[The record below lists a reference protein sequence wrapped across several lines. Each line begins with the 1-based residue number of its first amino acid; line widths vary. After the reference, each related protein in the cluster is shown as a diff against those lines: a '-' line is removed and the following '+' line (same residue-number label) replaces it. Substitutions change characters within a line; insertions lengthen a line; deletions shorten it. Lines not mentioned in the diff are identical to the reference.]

1 MLEELLESL
10 DKEVYTPDMIVAVT
24 AQFNEAVETKAKE
37 IADSQINEAVE
48 KALAEAKELS
58 DIALQEAVE
67 AKTVEIEDK
76 ADSYIAE
83 ALEAKEIELQEKADT
98 YIEAKLGE
106 INESVDSY
114 LDKVVEEF
122 IAESKDKLN
131 ESLKAEKADMIIEAF
146 DSMILASGI
155 DVMKIAEAKDNS
167 YADAKLTESVEKY
180 DALMNEHLS
189 LKKENTE
196 LIKTGI
202 IAEMKEGLSLVESQ
216 KFEKLAQLVP
226 FSRDEKYTTDLE
238 VIRESVK
245 GAVETPTVIVE
256 STEKKVESKKLY
268 SHLV

>member
-10 DKEVYTPDMIVAVT
+10 DKEVFTPDMIAAVS

-37 IADSQINEAVE
+37 IADAELSEAVE
-48 KALAEAKELS
+48 KAVAEAVE
-58 DIALQEAVE
+58 IAVNEALE

-83 ALEAKEIELQEKADT
+83 
-98 YIEAKLGE
+98 KLAE
-106 INESVDSY
+106 VNESLDLF

-122 IAESKDKLN
+122 ITESKDKLN

-146 DSMILASGI
+146 ESMLTAGAI
-155 DVMKIAEAKDNS
+155 DVMKVAEMKDNT
-167 YADAKLTESVEKY
+167 YADAKLSESVDKY
-180 DALMNEHLS
+180 DALMAEFLT

-196 LIKTGI
+196 LAKTGI

-216 KFEKLAQLVP
+216 KFEKLASVVP
-226 FSRDEKYTTDLE
+226 FSRDAKYADNLE
-238 VIRESVK
+238 MIKEQVK
-245 GAVETPTVIVE
+245 GTVESATVIVE
-256 STEKKVESKKLY
+256 SVEKTETKKLY

>member
-10 DKEVYTPDMIVAVT
+10 DKEVFTPDMIAAVS

-37 IADSQINEAVE
+37 IADAELSEAVE
-48 KALAEAKELS
+48 KAVAEAVE
-58 DIALQEAVE
+58 IAVNEALE

-83 ALEAKEIELQEKADT
+83 ALEAKTVEIEEKSAS
-98 YIEAKLGE
+98 YIAEKLAE
-106 INESVDSY
+106 VNESLDLF

-122 IAESKDKLN
+122 ITESKDKLN

-146 DSMILASGI
+146 ESMLTAGAI
-155 DVMKIAEAKDNS
+155 DVMKVAEMKDNT
-167 YADAKLTESVEKY
+167 YADAKLSESVDKY
-180 DALMNEHLS
+180 DALMADFLT

-196 LIKTGI
+196 LAKTGI

-216 KFEKLAQLVP
+216 KFEKLASVVP
-226 FSRDEKYTTDLE
+226 FSRDAKYADNLE
-238 VIRESVK
+238 MIKEQVK
-245 GAVETPTVIVE
+245 GTVESATVIVE
-256 STEKKVESKKLY
+256 SVEKTETKKLY

>member
-10 DKEVYTPDMIVAVT
+10 DKEVFTPDMIAAVS

-37 IADSQINEAVE
+37 IADAELSEAVDKAVAEAVE
-48 KALAEAKELS
+48 IAVNEAL
-58 DIALQEAVE
+58 E

-83 ALEAKEIELQEKADT
+83 
-98 YIEAKLGE
+98 KLAE
-106 INESVDSY
+106 VNESLDLF

-122 IAESKDKLN
+122 ITESKDKLN

-146 DSMILASGI
+146 ESMLTAGAI
-155 DVMKIAEAKDNS
+155 DVMKVAEMKDNT
-167 YADAKLTESVEKY
+167 YADAKLSESVDKY
-180 DALMNEHLS
+180 DALMAEFLT

-196 LIKTGI
+196 LAKTGI

-216 KFEKLAQLVP
+216 KFEKLASVVP
-226 FSRDEKYTTDLE
+226 FSRDAKYADNLE
-238 VIRESVK
+238 MIKEQVK
-245 GAVETPTVIVE
+245 GTVESATVIVE
-256 STEKKVESKKLY
+256 SVEKTETKKLY